1 MNNSMPY
8 ERYNQEIE
16 SAGSD
21 DAIWDLCLL
30 LTMYRVEQCYNVL
43 GLRGC
48 LALATSFICIAVW
61 CVLEHKFF
69 CTTFSPTCKQYHSLE
84 KWAQLVDIIVALS
97 MLVWRGL
104 FSDFGG
110 YPVGYACMA
119 LSKIVNHCAMV
130 HNCGLDWLDLDM
142 NGILVLI
149 PALANNKSLRWGEN
163 DISTNGIQALSAE
176 LQSDFLR
183 MKGFESY
190 SKN

>member
-1 MNNSMPY
+1 M
-8 ERYNQEIE
+8 
-16 SAGSD
+16 
-21 DAIWDLCLL
+21 
-30 LTMYRVEQCYNVL
+30 
-43 GLRGC
+43 
-48 LALATSFICIAVW
+48 
-61 CVLEHKFF
+61 
-69 CTTFSPTCKQYHSLE
+69 
-84 KWAQLVDIIVALS
+84 
-97 MLVWRGL
+97 WRGL

-190 SKN
+190 SKNLIPSIISMEFLREWLLMSDQQTYNDTKMKLSHFVFSLEGTPSAQIR